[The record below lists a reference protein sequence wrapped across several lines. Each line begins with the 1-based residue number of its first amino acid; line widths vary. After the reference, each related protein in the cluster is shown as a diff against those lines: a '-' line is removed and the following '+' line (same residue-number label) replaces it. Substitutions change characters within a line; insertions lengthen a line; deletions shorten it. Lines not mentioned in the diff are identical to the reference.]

1 MLLNKKFR
9 VSLVL
14 ISAMLVFAISTVS
27 ANTVMV
33 YVHEAGPAYD
43 DDVTRDYLEGVE
55 DGLMEMLFETGVIAF
70 SVGGIHNSAEY
81 QAAPR
86 YFAVEAAEQ
95 GGAQI
100 LIDVGIRT
108 SGSRNGGNTL
118 SFEQGVLR
126 VRSIPEGQVLREL
139 SLQPRDQAIARGERG
154 FRSGAQLGRE
164 AAVDIVSLFE

>member
-1 MLLNKKFR
+1 MRLNNRFW
-9 VSLVL
+9 VALVL
-14 ISAMLVFAISTVS
+14 MTAMLVFGVATVS

-55 DGLMEMLFETGVIAF
+55 DGLMEILFETGVIAF

-86 YFAVEAAEQ
+86 YFAVNAAQQ

-100 LIDVGIRT
+100 LIDVGIHT
-108 SGSRNGGNTL
+108 TGSRNGSL

-126 VRSIPEGQVLREL
+126 VRSIPEGEILREL
-139 SLQPRDQAIARGERG
+139 SLQPKEQAIARGERG
-154 FRSGAQLGRE
+154 FRSGAQLGRD
-164 AAVDIVSLFE
+164 AAGDILALFE